1 MTNGQAATL
10 RAQIQEAQRLALK
23 IYAKYT
29 REGMRYKQIK
39 APAQALKAN
48 ARRVELSQE
57 LIRTLNELERVYIEK
72 QKRQQQAQFFT
83 ELRKQWEKSGNRFVS
98 FTIYPDRR

>member
-48 ARRVELSQE
+48 TRRVELSQE
-57 LIRTLNELERVYIEK
+57 LIRTLNELERVYSEK